1 LACIVKIKPVKFGR
15 ASVNW
20 NLCKFGSKTKLTVSY
35 VKALAFSV
43 AIGFIPTLSA
53 HAATPV
59 PMLTPVSVES
69 IVARGQ
75 APKSA
80 MSARAKGVKTDSM
93 AIGFNAAALHGL
105 PQGGESLLTLP
116 NGKQHVVVK
125 QSQTNHAD
133 GSISWVG
140 ALRDVG
146 GIYKVIATTGPG
158 GTFASIQTPDG
169 EWAIAPGVGAG
180 FDFLVNATQEAQ
192 KNPTPGDA
200 NDFRFSHNSAGEG
213 IDPTI
218 LASTYAQNTRLKN
231 EIAERTRF
239 SPPSSSFSKSTPTPQ
254 ATIDVLVVVTKGFAD
269 FHGVN
274 MEARINQLFA
284 TTNAA
289 YVTSESA
296 ITIRRAGAA
305 LIKDYSD
312 TAVTKDVALTQIN
325 NNTGIF
331 ADLEDVR
338 ASVGADLVALLRNVN
353 DGGIGY
359 VGQVN
364 NVGTGPESWNNPRSM
379 YSVTGVCNFSGTGC
393 DSVFAHELGHNM
405 GLQHDRAN
413 AGTNSFG
420 TRPYSFGWKIN
431 SGDVARDFRTIMS
444 YAPPNGRVMA
454 FSNPNLFICNP
465 AGWTPA
471 DACGNAN
478 SEDNARVL
486 NENRLMLAAIKTV
499 TGASVPTK
507 LVLTADRTRY
517 PSLAGTA
524 SVKVAR
530 LGDPAAAVSVNYAT
544 VNGTAIAGTDF
555 NNASGT
561 LTWAANDTAAKT
573 INITTLTTSSSTDR
587 SFSVALSNAV
597 GPAGTA
603 IAQPSSLTLTLAPV
617 GIWPPGN
624 VLPTGWV
631 QSVGAGAGWSV
642 VNTEASEGSYSL
654 KSGVIAD
661 NQNASIEF
669 TATTFSGIMSF
680 YRKVSSEASFDY
692 FRFFVDGVE
701 IATAAQSGESDWALV
716 NATIAAGSHTFK
728 FSYVKD
734 NGVASGQDAAW
745 IDNLLL
751 PKADSVK
758 PNDFDGDGKSD
769 LLIQT
774 NTGTTYAWLMNGT
787 TISRI
792 APLLA
797 NDPGWVVSHTADF
810 NNDGKVDLL
819 WRNTN
824 GSVIVWLMDGSTVLS
839 SVFLLGADPGW
850 RVSHVA
856 DFNGDGKADILWRNT
871 NGAVALWLMNGST
884 VLSSS
889 LLLGPNPDWS
899 VSHVADFN
907 GDGKADI
914 LWRNT
919 NGAVNMWLMNGT
931 AVASAAAILGPT
943 PDWSVSHVADFN
955 GDGKVDILW
964 RNINGA
970 VNMWL
975 MNGVTPNSLAAVLGP
990 TPDWSVSHVA
1000 DFNGDGKADILWR
1013 NTNGAVSMWLMN
1025 GTAPSSFA
1033 VIIDADPNWRV
1044 SHIVDLN
1051 GDGKADLIWRNLDG
1065 SINAWTMN
1073 GTVPITLA
1081 GLIGAG
1087 AWKVVP

>member
-1 LACIVKIKPVKFGR
+1 
-15 ASVNW
+15 VNW
-20 NLCKFGSKTKLTVSY
+20 NLCKFAPKAKLTVGT
-35 VKALAFSV
+35 VKAFALSV
-43 AIGFIPTLSA
+43 AIVFIPALSA
-53 HAATPV
+53 NAAAPV

-69 IVARGQ
+69 MVARGQ

-80 MSARAKGVKTDSM
+80 MLARAKGVKSDSM
-93 AIGFNAAALHGL
+93 AIGFNTVALHNL

-125 QSQTNHAD
+125 QNQINHAD

-146 GIYKVIATTGPG
+146 GTYKVIATTGPG

-180 FDFLVNATQEAQ
+180 FDFLVNATLEAQ

-200 NDFRFSHNSAGEG
+200 DDFRFSHNIAGVG
-213 IDPTI
+213 SDPTI
-218 LASTYAQNTRLKN
+218 LPSTYEQNTRLKN
-231 EIAERTRF
+231 EIAERMRF
-239 SPPSSSFSKSTPTPQ
+239 SPPASSFSKSTPTPQ
-254 ATIDVLVVVTKGFAD
+254 ATVDVMVVVTKGFAD

-289 YVTSESA
+289 YVASESA
-296 ITIRRAGAA
+296 VTIRRAGAA
-305 LIKDYSD
+305 LVKDYSD

-325 NNTGIF
+325 NNTGLF
-331 ADLEDVR
+331 ADLEDTR

-353 DGGIGY
+353 DGGIAY
-359 VGQVN
+359 IGQVN

-444 YAPPNGRVMA
+444 YAPPSGRVLA

-465 AGWTPA
+465 AGWAPA

-486 NENRLMLAAIKTV
+486 NENRLMLASIKIA
-499 TGASVPTK
+499 TGAAVPPK
-507 LVLTADRTRY
+507 FALTADRTRY

-524 SVKVAR
+524 SVKVTR

-544 VNGTAIAGTDF
+544 VNGTATAGADF

-561 LTWAANDTAAKT
+561 LAWAANDTTTKT
-573 INITTLTTSSSTDR
+573 INIATLATSSSADR

-603 IAQPSSLTLTLAPV
+603 IAQPSSVTLTLAPAGV
-617 GIWPPGN
+617 WPPGN

-631 QSVGAGAGWSV
+631 QSAGASATWSV
-642 VNTEASEGSYSL
+642 VNTDASEGSYSL
-654 KSGVIAD
+654 KSGLIAD
-661 NQNASIEF
+661 SQNASIEF

-680 YRKVSSEASFDY
+680 YRKVSSEGSFDY

-701 IATAAQSGESDWALV
+701 VATAAQSGESDWTLV
-716 NATIAAGSHTFK
+716 NATIAAGNHTFK

-751 PKADSVK
+751 PKAASVK

-769 LLIQT
+769 LLVQS
-774 NTGTTYAWLMNGT
+774 NTGTTSAWFMNGT
-787 TISRI
+787 TISNT
-792 APLLA
+792 ATLLV
-797 NDPGWVVSHTADF
+797 NDLSWTISHTADF
-810 NNDGKVDLL
+810 NDDGKVDML

-824 GSVIVWLMDGSTVLS
+824 GAVVVWLMDGSTVLS
-839 SVFLLGADPGW
+839 SVLLLAPDPGW

-871 NGAVALWLMNGST
+871 NGAVALWLMNGSA
-884 VLSSS
+884 VLSSA
-889 LLLGPNPDWS
+889 LLLGPNPDWG

-907 GDGKADI
+907 GDRKADI

-943 PDWSVSHVADFN
+943 PDWSVSHTADFN
-955 GDGKVDILW
+955 GDGKADILW
-964 RNINGA
+964 RNNNGA

-975 MNGVTPNSLAAVLGP
+975 MNGTAPSSLAAVLGP
-990 TPDWSVSHVA
+990 TPDWGVSHVA
-1000 DFNGDGKADILWR
+1000 DFDGDGKADILWR
-1013 NTNGAVSMWLMN
+1013 NTNGAVNMWLMN
-1025 GTAPSSFA
+1025 GSTPITQAA
-1033 VIIDADPNWRV
+1033 IIDADPNWRV
-1044 SHIVDLN
+1044 SHIADLN
-1051 GDGKADLIWRNLDG
+1051 GDGKSDLIWRNLDG
-1065 SINAWTMN
+1065 SISAWTMN
-1073 GTVPITLA
+1073 GTVPITRA
-1081 GLIGAG
+1081 SLIGAG
-1087 AWKVVP
+1087 ALKVVP